1 MVADARGPRKRGNPL
16 GKGVPA
22 LAAAYLS
29 YLQTLVIVT
38 KGHYSESAASFVS
51 AAVSMTTLL
60 TGISVGLGALVVLLL
75 ALLVV
80 RWRSDARTDERVAEV
95 VASLNERMDELGRE
109 LAGALAR
116 AEQESRRSHIFGE
129 LAGSIDLDEVLS
141 RTLEAAGGF
150 EEADAAL
157 VMLPEAQGGKPLVAT
172 LGLSVEEAERHAI
185 TGPPDGRLA
194 RSITM
199 AYTYPAHAGEAD
211 EEGDEDMIHAGLA
224 VPLPGEGQPL
234 GYLTVFTRRAGH
246 EYSDE
251 DVRQLETL
259 AQHAGPAIEN
269 ARRFREARQL
279 ADLDAL
285 TGLHNRRFFHDTLAR
300 ECARAHRY
308 ERRLALIVF
317 DLDDFKDVNDRI
329 GHLAGDAVLAEAAE
343 RVRDVVRT
351 ADFACRVGGDEFA
364 VILPESTLEDADQL
378 YRRILHAVSSR
389 PLGQAGKL
397 YLSAGVAAL
406 RPEDDPVS
414 FFKRADDALY
424 RAKEAGKGRVVA
436 ANSPHLGPA

>member
-1 MVADARGPRKRGNPL
+1 
-16 GKGVPA
+16 
-22 LAAAYLS
+22 
-29 YLQTLVIVT
+29 
-38 KGHYSESAASFVS
+38 
-51 AAVSMTTLL
+51 MTTLL

-80 RWRSDARTDERVAEV
+80 RWRSDRRTDERVAEV
-95 VASLNERMDELGRE
+95 VTSLNARMDELGRE
-109 LAGALAR
+109 LAGALER
-116 AEQESRRSHIFGE
+116 AEEEGRRSRIFGE
-129 LAGSIDLDEVLS
+129 LAGSIDLDEVLA
-141 RTLEAAGGF
+141 RALEAAGALEG
-150 EEADAAL
+150 ADAAL
-157 VMLPEAQGGKPLVAT
+157 VMLPDSQGGKPLVAT

-199 AYTYPAHAGEAD
+199 AYTYPELERS
-211 EEGDEDMIHAGLA
+211 EEEIIHSGLA
-224 VPLPGEGQPL
+224 VPLPGESQTL
-234 GYLTVFTRRAGH
+234 GYLTVFTRSKSH
-246 EYSDE
+246 HFSDD

-259 AQHAGPAIEN
+259 ALRAGPAIEN

-285 TGLHNRRFFHDTLAR
+285 TGLHNRRYFHETLAR

-308 ERRLALIVF
+308 ERKLALIVF

-329 GHLAGDAVLAEAAE
+329 GHLAGDAALAEAAE

-351 ADFACRVGGDEFA
+351 ADIACRVGGDEFA
-364 VILPESTLEDADQL
+364 VILPESSLDDADQL
-378 YRRILHAVSSR
+378 YRRILSAVSSR

-397 YLSAGVAAL
+397 YLSAGVAEM

-414 FFKRADDALY
+414 FFQRADDALY
-424 RAKEAGKGRVVA
+424 RAKEAGKGRVVS
-436 ANSPHLGPA
+436 ANAPRLGPA

>member
-1 MVADARGPRKRGNPL
+1 
-16 GKGVPA
+16 
-22 LAAAYLS
+22 
-29 YLQTLVIVT
+29 
-38 KGHYSESAASFVS
+38 
-51 AAVSMTTLL
+51 MTTLS
-60 TGISVGLGALVVLLL
+60 TSISVGLGALVVLLL

-80 RWRSDARTDERVAEV
+80 RWRSDTKTDERVAEV
-95 VASLNERMDELGRE
+95 VLSLNSRMDELGRE
-109 LAGALAR
+109 LQGALER
-116 AEQESRRSHIFGE
+116 AEEEGRRSRIFGE

-141 RTLEAAGGF
+141 RVLEAAGTLDG
-150 EEADAAL
+150 ADAAL
-157 VMLPEAQGGKPLVAT
+157 MMLPDAQGGKPLVAT

-194 RSITM
+194 RTITM
-199 AYTYPAHAGEAD
+199 SYTYPELEQQARN
-211 EEGDEDMIHAGLA
+211 GDEGVIHAGLA
-224 VPLPGEGQPL
+224 IPLPGESQTL
-234 GYLTVFTRRAGH
+234 GYLTVFTRRPAH
-246 EYSDE
+246 QFSDE
-251 DVRQLETL
+251 DVRQLEAL
-259 AQHAGPAIEN
+259 ALRAGPAIEN

-285 TGLHNRRFFHDTLAR
+285 TGLHNRRFFHETLAR

-308 ERRLALIVF
+308 ERKLSLIVF

-351 ADFACRVGGDEFA
+351 ADIACRVGGDEFA
-364 VILPESTLEDADQL
+364 VILPESSLQDADQL
-378 YRRILHAVSSR
+378 YRRILQAVSSR

-397 YLSAGVAAL
+397 YLSAGVAEL

-414 FFKRADDALY
+414 FFQRADDALY

-436 ANSPHLGPA
+436 ANAPRLGPA